1 MKDNL
6 IEYRIELTLNK
17 EVNSIIE
24 ELCRKRGITK
34 DDLLWGYVRA
44 GLYIDHFSK
53 FDKKGDLCPR
63 IN

>member
-6 IEYRIELTLNK
+6 NECKIEITLKK
-17 EVNSIIE
+17 ETNSIIE

-53 FDKKGDLCPR
+53 FDKKEDLCPR